1 MTWMSYQVVREPF
14 GGKQINNFI
23 QNVVKNDKNVKENFV
38 DCPKLL
44 SLVNSEKCFT
54 PSLKLI

>member
-23 QNVVKNDKNVKENFV
+23 QNVVKNDKNVKKNFV
-38 DCPKLL
+38 DCP
-44 SLVNSEKCFT
+44 NY
-54 PSLKLI
+54 

>member
-1 MTWMSYQVVREPF
+1 MTWMSYQVVREQF

-38 DCPKLL
+38 DCP
-44 SLVNSEKCFT
+44 NY
-54 PSLKLI
+54 